1 MSDYNRNYMPVSAEV
16 FTEPSGGYGVK
27 AWRKDELPQVVMPT
41 RLTKI
46 TRGGDVV
53 GHYAI
58 VETLRTFCEW
68 EARYVANEILRR
80 QPLNLSELRMEVLS
94 WLN

>member
-1 MSDYNRNYMPVSAEV
+1 MNDYDRNYMPVIAEV
-16 FTEPSGGYGVK
+16 FTDPSGGYGVK
-27 AWRKDELPQVVMPT
+27 AWRKDEIPQVVMPT

-46 TRGGDVV
+46 TQGGDVPGQCAV
-53 GHYAI
+53 

-68 EARYVANEILRR
+68 EARYVANEIMRR
-80 QPLNLSELRMEVLS
+80 QPINLSEVRNEFMS